1 MERWVRVAEVEE
13 EAQRESKCERL
24 FFFLSSSPA
33 PPPRSLSLSFIY
45 LALQFFARDVG
56 HQVGDAGRVRPRRP
70 RPGRQGERRPAQEA
84 GRREEEGGDGRGGG
98 QEKQGCEG
106 QDGEALAVAEPR
118 ARGGM
123 HRGGG
128 GGAG

>member
-1 MERWVRVAEVEE
+1 MERGWGGRG
-13 EAQRESKCERL
+13 EANASAFL
-24 FFFLSSSPA
+24 FFSLFLARPA
-33 PPPRSLSLSFIY
+33 APFSLSLSFIY
-45 LALQFFARDVG
+45 LALQFLARDMG
-56 HQVGDAGRVRPRRP
+56 HQFGDAGRVRPRRP
-70 RPGRQGERRPAQEA
+70 RPGRQGERRSAQEA

-98 QEKQGCEG
+98 QETQGCEG
-106 QDGEALAVAEPR
+106 QDGEALAVAGPR